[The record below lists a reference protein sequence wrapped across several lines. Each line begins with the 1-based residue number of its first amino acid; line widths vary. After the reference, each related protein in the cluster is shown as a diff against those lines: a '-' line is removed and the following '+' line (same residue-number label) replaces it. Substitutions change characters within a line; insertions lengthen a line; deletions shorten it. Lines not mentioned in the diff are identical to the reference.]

1 MALRPSPQQ
10 PPTPAAA
17 PRHEQRDRGQ
27 GGSLAP
33 RHERSDLTRRDPAP
47 RQGRGGYLPAEGEGA
62 ELRAAE
68 GDFPQPRTSPAPA
81 RRSHPAAAAPL
92 LLLAHGSRDPRHAA
106 TVEALADA
114 IRELRPELPVT
125 TAYLDHCAPRI
136 AQVAPRLTDAIAV
149 PLLLNRAFHA
159 KHDIPAALRAAG
171 STIPVA
177 DVLGPSPLLLDAL
190 DRRLAETGLD
200 VTDPA
205 VRARTGIVLAAAGSS
220 DPAANA
226 TTRAVAATWQRT
238 RGWAAVTTAYA
249 SATTPTVTDALTTL
263 RRTPTVH
270 TTAVAPYLL
279 APGLLPDRIATAA
292 ATADHLATPLGAAPE
307 LTRLVLTR
315 HHEAALAA
323 DAPAVHTA

>member
-1 MALRPSPQQ
+1 MPQ
-10 PPTPAAA
+10 PGAAPTPT
-17 PRHEQRDRGQ
+17 H
-27 GGSLAP
+27 
-33 RHERSDLTRRDPAP
+33 
-47 RQGRGGYLPAEGEGA
+47 
-62 ELRAAE
+62 RAC
-68 GDFPQPRTSPAPA
+68 
-81 RRSHPAAAAPL
+81 PAAAAPL

-106 TVEALADA
+106 TVEALADE
-114 IRELRPELPVT
+114 IRALRPELAVT

-136 AQVAPRLTDAIAV
+136 GQVAPRLTDAIAV

-171 STIPVA
+171 SAVPVA

-205 VRARTGIVLAAAGSS
+205 VRARTGVVLAAAGSS

-226 TTRAVAATWQRT
+226 TTRAVAVTWQRT
-238 RGWAAVTTAYA
+238 RGWAAVEAAYA
-249 SATTPTVTDALTTL
+249 SATAPTVADALAAL
-263 RRTPTVH
+263 RADPAVR

-292 ATADHLATPLGAAPE
+292 TASGADHLAPTLGAAPE
-307 LTRLVLTR
+307 LARLVLAR
-315 HHEAALAA
+315 HAEAAIATSAA
-323 DAPAVHTA
+323 RTA